1 MMYERN
7 FNITYFLFVILALST
22 WLDLNGVWVELPL
35 IVHRAPEGWALP
47 SYLSL
52 AVAISNLAPILIM
65 LLKVILKDRL
75 DERIFIYIEILVGIT
90 ACGLM
95 AQYWDTTSWFAG
107 ARRSV
112 LFILC
117 IFLLGTL
124 DTTST
129 ITYSDY
135 MKRYNAKLLN
145 ALFLGESLTSLIPS
159 ILASIQGVGGEAVC
173 ALNSTQP
180 EYSSPR
186 FSVQT
191 YFWLFAAIIIC
202 SLVAFLALEWTNIAH
217 DNRTDGYKTS
227 GTRQLSLQTDNALRP
242 YADSSDKSMSKSMYY
257 SLLLIIYFISIILFG
272 ILPSIGTYVMLP
284 YSQRA
289 YYISSII
296 LPISNPLSIIVS
308 VLYRTCLSL
317 SMILAL
323 CFAATCTAVYVIVVA
338 TLSPCP
344 PLHDTVG
351 GAILVTTC
359 YFTAQLIYY
368 YLRIVIANRIRL
380 EYQPNT
386 GLFWLGAVNQV
397 GALSGSI
404 PMYFLINTFQLF
416 KSREVCQIYC

>member
-1 MMYERN
+1 MSARN

-47 SYLSL
+47 SSLSL
-52 AVAISNLAPILIM
+52 AVAISNVAPILIM

-75 DERIFIYIEILVGIT
+75 DERIFMYIEILVGIV

-107 ARRSV
+107 AQRSV

-191 YFWLFAAIIIC
+191 YFWLFAAIIMG
-202 SLVAFLALEWTNIAH
+202 SLIAFLALEWTNIAL
-217 DNRTDGYKTS
+217 DYRTDSYKTS
-227 GTRQLSLQTDNALRP
+227 DISGLSLQADKAVRF
-242 YADSSDKSMSKSMYY
+242 YADSSENPMGKHMYY
-257 SLLLIIYFISIILFG
+257 FLLLITYFISIILFG

-296 LPISNPLSIIVS
+296 LPISNPLSVVVS
-308 VLYRTCLSL
+308 LVYRTRLSL
-317 SMILAL
+317 SMILTL
-323 CFAATCTAVYVIVVA
+323 CFTATCTALYVIVVA

-351 GAILVTTC
+351 GAILVTAS
-359 YFTAQLIYY
+359 YFIAQLLYY
-368 YLRIVIANRIRL
+368 YIRIVIANRIRL
-380 EYQPNT
+380 EFQPST
-386 GLFWLGAVNQV
+386 GLFWLGAVNQI

-416 KSREVCQIYC
+416 KSREVCQSYC